1 MKRRILVRGVLVL
14 ILLLALYPLT
24 KFVILPLFDTSGEL
38 EGHDVPLY
46 GYSEPDTPMVM
57 ENDALRFEL
66 DPATTHFTLT
76 DKRTGHVWLSSPD
89 NADSDPI
96 ALPVEKNKLNS
107 TLSLTYAASTG
118 MTTQFTS
125 QEHSISNGV
134 YEVLMQEDG
143 SVRVNYSVGRV
154 QRSFLMPTAIGDA
167 RMQQFMEKMTSKQKK
182 DIKEYYREYNID
194 KLRKTDDKAALL
206 AAYPDLAEEH
216 VWVLRDGTKDH
227 LKQRCESIFAEVG
240 YTAEDLAY
248 DNSRI
253 VQAGSTI
260 AKAVFNVSMVF
271 RLDGSDL
278 VVEVPLDD
286 LAYDVDYPLTSLT
299 LLPAFGAGGT
309 ADNGFLFVPDGS
321 GAIIRFNNGRVSQR
335 AYYANLYGWDWA
347 SIRTQVTNE
356 TRINFPVFGVSGD
369 SGSFI
374 CILEDGA
381 SWAGIGAD
389 IAGRLTSYNT
399 VNATYTIVHGD
410 AYDVSERTNNAVY
423 MFETAHPTGFI
434 RQRYRFLPESGYMDM
449 AASYR
454 DYLTAKYP
462 NFAEQ
467 TVDADAPLSIE
478 LIGAID
484 KVQQVAGVPT
494 SVPIAMTTYAEAK
507 ELLREL
513 VTRNLAQNMSI
524 RYAGWMNGG
533 MNQQL
538 LSSVRLIRQLGTQE
552 ELFSFAQNAAI
563 AGVPLYLDGLTAFA
577 RDSGLLEGFIAFRD
591 AARFTTREEAEIPEY
606 SPIWYGANDD
616 RDTYYLVKPA
626 IAMRSV
632 NTLVDAAA
640 SYGAGVS
647 FRDIGYMLS
656 ADYDS
661 KNHTT
666 REAVLHQQAEKL
678 AELKASGRDV
688 MIRQGNDYAAVQAT
702 LITDMDFDGGQY
714 SIIDEYV
721 PFYPLA
727 LHSRVSYTGAS
738 LNLADDAEEVLLRS
752 AEVGAGLQYT
762 LTAQSARVLQD
773 STYSEFY
780 GADASLVL
788 DDITAQVAQY
798 RQTLSGIFNQEM
810 TGHERVGNVT
820 ITTYANGTRV
830 YVNFGYTDAAVD
842 GITVPAR
849 SCSATGGEQMSGKRI
864 SIRARRAV
872 SGYLFILPF
881 IIGFLCFMLLPL
893 VDSFWM
899 SLCRVDVTAGQGF
912 QTTFIGLDNY
922 IRAFT
927 IDPEF
932 NKLLSEEIG
941 VMVTHTIAILVVS
954 FVIAIVLNQEFKGRA
969 FVRAI
974 FFLPVILSSGV
985 LIGLETDNTLM
996 AGMQQMMAESSPFPL
1011 SESLM
1016 KILKLTGIGSDVL
1029 DIVFSLIDEV
1039 YDIVMASGIQ
1049 IVVFL
1054 SGLQNVPR
1062 SLYEA
1067 ADVEGCSKWEA
1078 FWTITFPM
1086 VSPLLI
1092 VNIIYTIIDFFM
1104 KTDSEVMKKI
1114 NEEMTLKYNYG
1125 FSSAMAWVY
1134 FAITIVLIG
1143 ASALMLKG
1151 VVSSDE

>member
-1 MKRRILVRGVLVL
+1 M
-14 ILLLALYPLT
+14 
-24 KFVILPLFDTSGEL
+24 
-38 EGHDVPLY
+38 
-46 GYSEPDTPMVM
+46 
-57 ENDALRFEL
+57 
-66 DPATTHFTLT
+66 
-76 DKRTGHVWLSSPD
+76 
-89 NADSDPI
+89 
-96 ALPVEKNKLNS
+96 
-107 TLSLTYAASTG
+107 
-118 MTTQFTS
+118 
-125 QEHSISNGV
+125 
-134 YEVLMQEDG
+134 
-143 SVRVNYSVGRV
+143 
-154 QRSFLMPTAIGDA
+154 
-167 RMQQFMEKMTSKQKK
+167 
-182 DIKEYYREYNID
+182 
-194 KLRKTDDKAALL
+194 
-206 AAYPDLAEEH
+206 
-216 VWVLRDGTKDH
+216 
-227 LKQRCESIFAEVG
+227 
-240 YTAEDLAY
+240 
-248 DNSRI
+248 
-253 VQAGSTI
+253 
-260 AKAVFNVSMVF
+260 
-271 RLDGSDL
+271 
-278 VVEVPLDD
+278 
-286 LAYDVDYPLTSLT
+286 DYPLTSLT

-309 ADNGFLFVPDGS
+309 ADDGFLFVPDGS

-462 NFAEQ
+462 NFAAQ

-507 ELLREL
+507 DLLREL

-632 NTLVDAAA
+632 NALVDAAA

-752 AEVGAGLQYT
+752 AEMGAGLQYT

-849 SCSATGGEQMSGKRI
+849 SYAAQQE
-864 SIRARRAV
+864 V
-872 SGYLFILPF
+872 S
-881 IIGFLCFMLLPL
+881 
-893 VDSFWM
+893 
-899 SLCRVDVTAGQGF
+899 
-912 QTTFIGLDNY
+912 
-922 IRAFT
+922 
-927 IDPEF
+927 
-932 NKLLSEEIG
+932 K
-941 VMVTHTIAILVVS
+941 
-954 FVIAIVLNQEFKGRA
+954 
-969 FVRAI
+969 
-974 FFLPVILSSGV
+974 
-985 LIGLETDNTLM
+985 
-996 AGMQQMMAESSPFPL
+996 
-1011 SESLM
+1011 
-1016 KILKLTGIGSDVL
+1016 
-1029 DIVFSLIDEV
+1029 
-1039 YDIVMASGIQ
+1039 
-1049 IVVFL
+1049 
-1054 SGLQNVPR
+1054 
-1062 SLYEA
+1062 
-1067 ADVEGCSKWEA
+1067 
-1078 FWTITFPM
+1078 
-1086 VSPLLI
+1086 
-1092 VNIIYTIIDFFM
+1092 
-1104 KTDSEVMKKI
+1104 
-1114 NEEMTLKYNYG
+1114 
-1125 FSSAMAWVY
+1125 
-1134 FAITIVLIG
+1134 
-1143 ASALMLKG
+1143 
-1151 VVSSDE
+1151 